1 MSATQPRGRD
11 AFKKRKKQIMLLV
24 SVVKKFSV
32 KRRKKWLV
40 KRRKTT
46 GKKGL
51 LLRYI
56 LLKSLAK
63 SCGDNVSVFENVY
76 IYSPENIE
84 FGDNVSIHPMCYLEG
99 QGGIEIGNDV
109 SIAHSTSILSTTH
122 NMEDNAIPIKDQ
134 GVTEKQVIIHDN
146 VWLGCKVTVL
156 CGTEISSGS
165 VVGANSVVTKNI
177 ENDCVYAGTPARK
190 IRSRK

>member
-1 MSATQPRGRD
+1 MAENNPRGRD
-11 AFKKRKKQIMLLV
+11 AFNKWRKQIMLAVKIV
-24 SVVKKFSV
+24 SKFSQ

-76 IYSPENIE
+76 IFSPENIE

-99 QGGIEIGNDV
+99 EGGMKIGNDV
-109 SIAHSTSILSTTH
+109 SIAHATSILSTTH
-122 NMEDNAIPIKDQ
+122 NMDDLDIPIKDQ
-134 GVTEKQVIIHDN
+134 GLSEKPTTIHDN
-146 VWLGCKVTVL
+146 VWIGCKTTIL
-156 CGTEISSGS
+156 CGTEINSGTAI
-165 VVGANSVVTKNI
+165 GANSVVTKNI
-177 ENDCVYAGTPARK
+177 EPNSVYAGTPARR
-190 IRSRK
+190 IRSR

>member
-1 MSATQPRGRD
+1 MSETQPRGRD

-63 SCGDNVSVFENVY
+63 SCGDNVSIFENVY

-99 QGGIEIGNDV
+99 QGGIRIGNDV

-122 NMEDNAIPIKDQ
+122 NMDDNDIPIKDQ
-134 GVTEKQVIIHDN
+134 GVTGKQVIIHDN

-177 ENDCVYAGTPARK
+177 EQDSVYAGTPARK